1 MRYEMLTRDR
11 RSSLKPLST
20 TKVGQRTQPIRPNET
35 DSGEMTNLK
44 AAIAP
49 GFTVPPTLLAR
60 GEQRSNRRCSV
71 AVHVSLA
78 DPVRIC
84 TPLDNA
90 ALRGAHPLQT
100 ALSAP
105 R

>member
-1 MRYEMLTRDR
+1 
-11 RSSLKPLST
+11 
-20 TKVGQRTQPIRPNET
+20 
-35 DSGEMTNLK
+35 MTNLK

-49 GFTVPPTLLAR
+49 GLTVPPTLLAR
-60 GEQRSNRRCSV
+60 GEQRSNRRRSV

-78 DPVRIC
+78 APNRIC

-90 ALRGAHPLQT
+90 ALCGAHPLQT